1 MVHLTRLELAH
12 PKALPPQGSVY
23 TNFTTGAYGYY
34 NIFFHFGEKNLK
46 IMPILW
52 AARFLEFFIQ
62 NRDLETPYAL
72 WSTILKGLFNGPIN
86 NIVKAVFA
94 RY

>member
-1 MVHLTRLELAH
+1 MKLFPLRE
-12 PKALPPQGSVY
+12 
-23 TNFTTGAYGYY
+23 
-34 NIFFHFGEKNLK
+34 
-46 IMPILW
+46 
-52 AARFLEFFIQ
+52 ARFLEFFIQ